1 MVNARSP
8 SPSMNDR
15 RAQDAQLLQVGT
27 ARRRAAHG
35 KGLGY
40 APAYLWGVRI
50 LPHGFRTVLCGVAYL
65 ASNP

>member
-15 RAQDAQLLQVGT
+15 RAQDAQLFQVGT
-27 ARRRAAHG
+27 VGAGAAHG
-35 KGLGY
+35 KGIGY
-40 APAYLWGVRI
+40 ATAYLWGVRI

-65 ASNP
+65 ASGP